1 MNKMMRPPENIIQG
15 DEHQNL
21 DSGIKMRKGKFFLFS
36 IIFFILLTSCIKQV
50 EENDLSYYNPVTF
63 SFYSG
68 DQVSHISFNDPVA
81 KEIIKRTGV
90 TLDVHPYFNEQDI
103 PLMISSG
110 NYTDFI
116 YAKNDIIHLID
127 ENSVVA
133 LDDYVDENGNHI
145 NLIEEY
151 GENLRKLY
159 GKELTKLRYTDGHIY
174 SFGAFEVH
182 TQNLEPDATLQLQF
196 AVLDELGYP
205 EIKNIQQYADAIR
218 AYKKKYP
225 TINGK
230 ETIGLSLL
238 TTSWHWYI
246 NLSNMA
252 NYIIGYADDGQWMVD
267 RETYEAKYKFLE
279 PEIKYY
285 YKFLNE
291 LYNDGTLDP
300 DSFTQDEN
308 TWKEKISS
316 GRVLGIVSPKWEY
329 DDARKNLIA
338 SGMGERAY
346 AALPIVADE
355 TKYKNPSLTDY
366 GYSGGW
372 GISIARSCKNVILAF
387 KFIDWMC
394 SEEAQILTNWG
405 IENVNYY
412 VQDGIRHV
420 TEDERIFSETDA
432 LYSRKTGI
440 GLWCYPFPQM
450 GEGAKDSNG
459 DWITPHSRESIIK
472 NYLPEERKTLKAY
485 GVKMWHELFPDENE
499 LYKPVYGQLWQYQ
512 FSRELAE
519 KISLADDY
527 VHKAL
532 VDSIVC
538 APQDFDSQWNNM
550 VQNLIGMG
558 VENMGKEV
566 TDLIKAKL
574 DLWGLY

>member
-1 MNKMMRPPENIIQG
+1 MYKR
-15 DEHQNL
+15 
-21 DSGIKMRKGKFFLFS
+21 KFFLFS
-36 IIFFILLTSCIKQV
+36 IFFHIAFSSCVKQV
-50 EENDLSYYNPVTF
+50 GENDLSYYNPVTF
-63 SFYSG
+63 SFYSE
-68 DQVSHISFNDPVA
+68 DQVCNISFNDPVA

-116 YAKNDIIHLID
+116 YAKNDITHLID
-127 ENSVVA
+127 EKSVVA

-151 GENLRKLY
+151 GENFRKLY
-159 GKELTKLRYTDGHIY
+159 GKELTKLRHTDGHIY
-174 SFGAFEVH
+174 SFGTFEVH
-182 TQNLEPDATLQLQF
+182 RQNLEPDATFRLQF

-225 TINGK
+225 TIGGN

-252 NYIIGYADDGQWMVD
+252 NYIIGYADDGQWLVD
-267 RETYEAKYKFLE
+267 RETREAKYKFLD
-279 PEIKYY
+279 PEIKCY

-338 SGMGERAY
+338 SGMGERTY
-346 AALPIVADE
+346 AALPVVADE
-355 TKYKNPSLTDY
+355 TKHKNPSLTDY

-372 GISIARSCKNVILAF
+372 GISISRSCRNIILAF

-394 SEEAQILTNWG
+394 SEEAQVLTNWG

-412 VQDGIRHV
+412 VENGIRYV
-420 TEDERIFSETDA
+420 SEEERFFSETDA

-450 GEGAKDSNG
+450 GEGAKDSAG

-472 NYLPEERKTLKAY
+472 NYLPEERKTLNAY
-485 GVKMWHELFPDENE
+485 GVKMWHELFPGADE

-512 FSRELAE
+512 LSRELAE
-519 KISLADDY
+519 KISDADDY
-527 VHKAL
+527 VHNAL
-532 VDSIVC
+532 VNSIVC
-538 APQDFDSQWNNM
+538 APENFDSEWDKM
-550 VQNLIGMG
+550 VQVLIGMG
-558 VENMGKEV
+558 AEDLGKEV
-566 TDLIKAKL
+566 TGLIKSKL
-574 DLWGLY
+574 DLWGLN